1 MVNNKTQNPP
11 VLKDTLKIVGEV
23 EIRNGDTVI
32 KAKNRFVQ
40 TILQNICNM
49 MSFSARLT
57 LALNEFQ
64 GAMFIRNIYLGT
76 DIAIPTAY
84 NTTALTFPIGIAPG
98 TAPNTLIGS
107 TSNPSDG
114 VFQITMTA
122 TWNSGT
128 VSGTVGETALYLNVF
143 PAGNLKA
150 FGWSG
155 LYQPG
160 AAVLAS
166 RLSVADGSFEAFLI
180 DDTKPLVVTWTLQ
193 VIF

>member
-1 MVNNKTQNPP
+1 MY
-11 VLKDTLKIVGEV
+11 LK
-23 EIRNGDTVI
+23 
-32 KAKNRFVQ
+32 
-40 TILQNICNM
+40 
-49 MSFSARLT
+49 
-57 LALNEFQ
+57 
-64 GAMFIRNIYLGT
+64 NIYLGT

-107 TSNPSDG
+107 TSNPSNG

-128 VSGTVGETALYLNVF
+128 VSGTVGEIALYLNVLT
-143 PAGNLKA
+143 AGNLKA
-150 FGWSG
+150 FGWSAN
-155 LYQPG
+155 YQPG
-160 AAVLAS
+160 AAILAS